1 MSSSGTQEENR
12 AAGPLHLKAVWL
24 GCVHDEACCACELD
38 VDVLQNMGGLE
49 DSPSY
54 WQLH

>member
-1 MSSSGTQEENR
+1 MC
-12 AAGPLHLKAVWL
+12 P
-24 GCVHDEACCACELD
+24 ACCACELD

-54 WQLH
+54 WQLHYKKNT